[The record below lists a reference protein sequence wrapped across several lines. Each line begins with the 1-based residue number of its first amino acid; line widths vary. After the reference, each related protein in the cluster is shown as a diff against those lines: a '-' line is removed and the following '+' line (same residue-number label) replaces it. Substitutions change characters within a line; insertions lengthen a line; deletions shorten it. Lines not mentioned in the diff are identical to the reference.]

1 MTDHSGPVHHVR
13 GKRAL
18 AEHIGEEHTA
28 PSGNVRRVIY
38 PPMHVRQRWLREELE
53 RTHAEMHQED
63 PR

>member
-1 MTDHSGPVHHVR
+1 MTDHTGPVHHVR

-18 AEHIGEEHTA
+18 AEHIGQEHRN
-28 PSGNVRRVIY
+28 GHGVIARTVW
-38 PPMHVRQRWLREELE
+38 PDVAIRARWSRDELE